1 MSFTNDCG
9 GALTLP
15 SPTHVHHDVSSAVRS
30 LRRSLS
36 RSPSKFRLSGAVS
49 PTPAAPAS
57 FRQSPTPSRS
67 AHLEHPASTP
77 IPATP
82 AALAGPSSPTSFSAP
97 QQGIAGN
104 PFVNKP
110 NIKLSVRST
119 RSKPLTRPLSR
130 SRGSPKSPLKRVFGP
145 STDCANLLPTSLSAP
160 EARGQENKSFREFAL
175 ALSPASRR
183 NLEKHTRHSVH
194 LDISGSSKAGV
205 AKFHNHDPFPAIS
218 VSPLK
223 RSDATMSLGQTAS
236 GSPVAKRRSLHGIS
250 SMNNESTVFDPT
262 PAAQESQQ
270 QSFDIHEDANLEYEL
285 TGLSESPTPDPLAS
299 PTPSSMQHRSNSLR
313 RSTLQQ
319 RHGDFRPS
327 WGRRAGE
334 RAQMTME
341 AASPVAGRSRPRL
354 SLDQYVPVATESPFT
369 HQGPLPPPSAHFL
382 PPKAREH
389 TQPHPL
395 SRSLTQSSSN
405 SSLPDDS
412 PTHVPAHIGE
422 KPRVPL
428 NFSKSL
434 PYGARPPIKDS
445 ADVATPNYR
454 QAKPFQAAFMS
465 TGLVSKMNRN
475 PELGPP
481 KHPGAKVNPMPDT
494 PCKKQASYSS
504 ATYPPNHS
512 AGRRQSRMS
521 CVGSPST
528 PFSSNGAPP
537 TSSLFFQQVRAN
549 HARKSSLLSLDGD
562 EFAASLDD
570 FPPPTPTKNIF
581 KHLTSSAQ
589 NSRTPDG
596 SPLFATPAVP
606 FSLSSARTPAQTT
619 TPSFTPQGAPQST
632 TPSFTPPGAP
642 SFTPPGAP
650 HDQGEGQQTTEPIFR
665 PSTPFS
671 NGSPSVSASAPTI
684 STGSQTSHTPAT
696 LFATPAPRTKTTPVL
711 FQTTSHGSNHYL
723 LPTVD
728 ASGSP
733 LGLKTDSPRTP
744 GDSLRNSM
752 PPPGGKSTGPPAT
765 PSTHERSSLF
775 GPHPDR
781 RMSITPR
788 NGHGPSDIDESL
800 VERFDKSE
808 VIGSGEFSTVY
819 RVTKLSSPTL
829 SFMTMGLSTTPRT
842 PSSPDSGRVYAVKK
856 LRVPIGGGKE
866 RERRYQEVHILRSLT
881 HSSKVVQY
889 MDSWEWHN
897 HLYIQTEFCTEG
909 SLDIFLKDIG
919 QMGRLDDFRIW
930 KIMLEISQGLAA
942 IHEAGFIH
950 LDIKP
955 ANVLVTF
962 DGYLKIA
969 DFGLATTSPA
979 PAGIEGE
986 GDREYIGPEI
996 LRGRYEQP
1004 ADIFAL
1010 GLIILEI
1017 ACNVFLPDNGPTW
1030 QALRIADM
1038 SAVPSLTSPEAGSII
1053 RDANG
1058 VPIEHL
1064 SPVQEDRRNGDF
1076 PFEGMTHDPKNLFSP
1091 TKRAELSE
1099 PPSFMTDR
1107 EDPHSLDKIVTWMIQ
1122 PEPNN
1127 RPTAQQILASEP
1139 VSWVASCRSGGAT
1152 VYEGNWGPQVGPSI
1166 QELIDDDTE
1175 MTDV

>member
-36 RSPSKFRLSGAVS
+36 RSPSKFRFSGAVS

-145 STDCANLLPTSLSAP
+145 STDSLNLLPTSFSAP

-175 ALSPASRR
+175 ALSPTSRR
-183 NLEKHTRHSVH
+183 NLEKPTRHSVH

-205 AKFHNHDPFPAIS
+205 AKFHNHDSFPAIS

-223 RSDATMSLGQTAS
+223 RSDATMSLGQTAF

-250 SMNNESTVFDPT
+250 SMNNASTIFDQT

-270 QSFDIHEDANLEYEL
+270 QGFDIHEDANLEYEL
-285 TGLSESPTPDPLAS
+285 TGSSESLTPDPLAS
-299 PTPSSMQHRSNSLR
+299 PTPSSVQHRSNSLR

-319 RHGDFRPS
+319 RHGDSRSS

-334 RAQMTME
+334 KAQMTIE
-341 AASPVAGRSRPRL
+341 AASPMAARSRPRL
-354 SLDQYVPVATESPFT
+354 SLDHYVPVATESPFT
-369 HQGPLPPPSAHFL
+369 HQGSLPPASAHFL
-382 PPKAREH
+382 AHKTREQF
-389 TQPHPL
+389 QPHPL

-412 PTHVPAHIGE
+412 PTHIPIQFGE
-422 KPRVPL
+422 KARVPL

-434 PYGARPPIKDS
+434 PPGARPPTKDS
-445 ADVATPNYR
+445 GDVATPNYK

-481 KHPGAKVNPMPDT
+481 KHPGAKVNMMPDT
-494 PCKKQASYSS
+494 PCKKQYSS
-504 ATYPPNHS
+504 ATYPPNLS
-512 AGRRQSRMS
+512 AGRRQSRKS
-521 CVGSPST
+521 FGSPST
-528 PFSSNGAPP
+528 PFGSNGGPP
-537 TSSLFFQQVRAN
+537 TSGNIFFQQVRAG
-549 HARKSSLLSLDGD
+549 HMRKSSLLSLDGD
-562 EFAASLDD
+562 ELTASQDD

-581 KHLTSSAQ
+581 KSLTSSAA
-589 NSRTPDG
+589 SARTPFG
-596 SPLFATPAVP
+596 TPGFATPAVP
-606 FSLSSARTPAQTT
+606 FNLNSARTPAQTT
-619 TPSFTPQGAPQST
+619 TPSFTPPGAPQTT

-650 HDQGEGQQTTEPIFR
+650 QDQEDDHQATEPIAR
-665 PSTPFS
+665 PSTPFL
-671 NGSPSVSASAPTI
+671 SASVPVVNE
-684 STGSQTSHTPAT
+684 SHTSAT
-696 LFATPAPRTKTTPVL
+696 LFATPAPRTRTTPLV
-711 FQTTSHGSNHYL
+711 FQTAGSASNQYI
-723 LPTVD
+723 LPNQD
-728 ASGSP
+728 NSGSP
-733 LGLKTDSPRTP
+733 LAMKTDSPRTP
-744 GDSLRNSM
+744 GDSIRNSM

-775 GPHPDR
+775 GGLPDR

-788 NGHGPSDIDESL
+788 NGRGPSEVDESL
-800 VERFDKSE
+800 VGRFDKSE

-819 RVTKLSSPTL
+819 RVTKLTSPTS
-829 SFMTMGLSTTPRT
+829 SFMTMGISTTPRT

-856 LRVPIGGGKE
+856 LRVPISGGRE
-866 RERRYQEVHILRSLT
+866 RERKYQEVHILRSLT

-889 MDSWEWHN
+889 IDSWEWNN

-919 QMGRLDDFRIW
+919 QTGRLDDFRIW
-930 KIMLEISQGLAA
+930 KILLETAQGLAA
-942 IHEAGFIH
+942 IHKAGFIH

-955 ANVLVTF
+955 ANVLITF

-969 DFGLATTSPA
+969 DFGMATTSPA
-979 PAGIEGE
+979 PPGIEGE

-996 LRGRYEQP
+996 LRGRFEQP

-1030 QALRIADM
+1030 QALRIADL

-1064 SPVQEDRRNGDF
+1064 SPVQEDQQNGNF

-1091 TKRAELSE
+1091 TKRTELSE
-1099 PPSFMTDR
+1099 PPSFMMDS
-1107 EDPHSLDKIVTWMIQ
+1107 EDPHSLDKIVAWMIQ

-1139 VSWVASCRSGGAT
+1139 VSWVANRRAGGAT
-1152 VYEGNWGPQVGPSI
+1152 VYEGNWGPQVGPSVE
-1166 QELIDDDTE
+1166 ELINDVDTE

>member
-49 PTPAAPAS
+49 PSPTPTPAA
-57 FRQSPTPSRS
+57 PSRS

-97 QQGIAGN
+97 QHGIAGN

-119 RSKPLTRPLSR
+119 RSKPVTRPLSR
-130 SRGSPKSPLKRVFGP
+130 SRGSPKSPLKRVFAP
-145 STDCANLLPTSLSAP
+145 SGDSLNLLPTSFSAP
-160 EARGQENKSFREFAL
+160 DTRGQENKSFREFAL
-175 ALSPASRR
+175 ALSPTSRR
-183 NLEKHTRHSVH
+183 NLEKPTRHSVH
-194 LDISGSSKAGV
+194 LDISGSDKVS
-205 AKFHNHDPFPAIS
+205 FPAIS

-223 RSDATMSLGQTAS
+223 RSDATMSLGQTAF

-250 SMNNESTVFDPT
+250 SMNNEPTIFDQTPT
-262 PAAQESQQ
+262 ARESQQ
-270 QSFDIHEDANLEYEL
+270 QPGFDIHEDANLEYEL
-285 TGLSESPTPDPLAS
+285 TGSNVSPTPDPLAS
-299 PTPSSMQHRSNSLR
+299 PTPSSLQHRSNSLR

-319 RHGDFRPS
+319 RHGDTRSS

-334 RAQMTME
+334 KAQMTLDAGSPM
-341 AASPVAGRSRPRL
+341 AARSRPRL
-354 SLDQYVPVATESPFT
+354 SLDQYVPIATESPFT
-369 HQGPLPPPSAHFL
+369 HQGPLPPASAHFL
-382 PPKAREH
+382 AHKAREQF
-389 TQPHPL
+389 QPHPL

-412 PTHVPAHIGE
+412 PTHVPVQFGE
-422 KPRVPL
+422 KARVPL

-434 PYGARPPIKDS
+434 PPGARPPTKDS
-445 ADVATPNYR
+445 GDVATPNYKH
-454 QAKPFQAAFMS
+454 AKPFQAAFMS

-481 KHPGAKVNPMPDT
+481 KHPGAKVNIMPDT
-494 PCKKQASYSS
+494 PCKKQYSS
-504 ATYPPNHS
+504 ATYPPNLS
-512 AGRRQSRMS
+512 AGRRQSRKS
-521 CVGSPST
+521 VGSPTT
-528 PFSSNGAPP
+528 PFGASTNAPP
-537 TSSLFFQQVRAN
+537 TSGNLFFQQVRAG
-549 HARKSSLLSLDGD
+549 HMRKSSLLSLDGD
-562 EFAASLDD
+562 DLAGSQDD

-581 KHLTSSAQ
+581 KNVTSSGA
-589 NSRTPDG
+589 SVRTPLG
-596 SPLFATPAVP
+596 TPGFASFATPAVP
-606 FSLSSARTPAQTT
+606 FSLSSTRTPAQST
-619 TPSFTPQGAPQST
+619 TPSFTPPGAPQST
-632 TPSFTPPGAP
+632 TPSFTPPGVP
-642 SFTPPGAP
+642 SFTPLGAP
-650 HDQGEGQQTTEPIFR
+650 ESTTPLCARQDQDNGHQVTEPIFR
-665 PSTPFS
+665 PSTPYS
-671 NGSPSVSASAPTI
+671 SASPFVSVSNSAPVI
-684 STGSQTSHTPAT
+684 NESHTPAS
-696 LFATPAPRTKTTPVL
+696 LFATPAPRNKTTPV
-711 FQTTSHGSNHYL
+711 FFATGSKSSSNEYL
-723 LPTVD
+723 VPNQD
-728 ASGSP
+728 ALGSP
-733 LGLKTDSPRTP
+733 LGSKKASPRTP
-744 GDSLRNSM
+744 GDSLKNSM

-775 GPHPDR
+775 GGAPDR

-788 NGHGPSDIDESL
+788 NGRGLGDVDESL
-800 VERFDKSE
+800 VSRFDKSE

-819 RVTKLSSPTL
+819 RVTKLASPAS
-829 SFMTMGLSTTPRT
+829 SFMTMGISTTPQT
-842 PSSPDSGRVYAVKK
+842 PSSPESGKVFAVKK
-856 LRVPIGGGKE
+856 LRVPISGGRE
-866 RERRYQEVHILRSLT
+866 RERKYQEVHILRSLN
-881 HSSKVVQY
+881 HSTKVVQY
-889 MDSWEWHN
+889 IDSWEWN
-897 HLYIQTEFCTEG
+897 NYLYIQTEYCTEG

-919 QMGRLDDFRIW
+919 QTGRLDDFRIW
-930 KIMLEISQGLAA
+930 KILLEIAQGLAA

-955 ANVLVTF
+955 ANILVTF

-969 DFGLATTSPA
+969 DFGMATTSPA
-979 PAGIEGE
+979 PPGIEGE

-1030 QALRIADM
+1030 QALRIADL
-1038 SAVPSLTSPEAGSII
+1038 SAVPSLTSPEAGSVI

-1064 SPVQEDRRNGDF
+1064 SPVQEDQRDPNF
-1076 PFEGMTHDPKNLFSP
+1076 AFEGMTHDPKNLFSP
-1091 TKRAELSE
+1091 TKRTELSE
-1099 PPSFMTDR
+1099 PPSFMMDS
-1107 EDPHSLDKIVTWMIQ
+1107 EDPHSLDKIVAWMIQ
-1122 PEPNN
+1122 PEPNS

-1139 VSWVASCRSGGAT
+1139 LSWVGSRRSGGAT

-1166 QELIDDDTE
+1166 EELIDDDDTE